1 LRSFTQEEKKGPR
14 VVQTATYGE
23 FSSILHE
30 RFEGR
35 RVPVEVSIEVTH
47 RCPLECQHCYNNL
60 PMSDS
65 NARKEELTFEEHIRL
80 LDELVDLGCLWL
92 LYTGGEIFARKDFLD
107 IYTEAK
113 KRGFLVTL
121 FTNGTMITPRVAD
134 HLVKYRPFNIEIT
147 LYGASRETYEALTR
161 IPGSFDR
168 CMRGIS
174 LLLERGLPL
183 KLKTVPTSV
192 NVHEVYEMK
201 RFAEQDLGV
210 EFKFDPLVNPRT
222 DCSQSPLAVRLTPEQ
237 AVALEFRDPFR
248 RSEYLRLVESEL
260 AGNLPVSSKR
270 YTCGGGQNGCAI
282 DPKGKMTICVL
293 SHRDGYDIRS
303 GSFQQGWEGRLKEI
317 RATETTRE
325 TICTNCRIR
334 TLCSMCAANG
344 ELEAGDP
351 EKPVDFLCQIAHL
364 RAYALGIP
372 VPQHGDC
379 ACCAGGS
386 QHASLRTSAERINK
400 DSAAPTSVI
409 PLPLPRANS
418 LLPVLDSREGCSSG
432 GCSSCGSHH

>member
-1 LRSFTQEEKKGPR
+1 
-14 VVQTATYGE
+14 VVQTATYGD
-23 FSSILHE
+23 FSNLLHE
-30 RFEGR
+30 RFQGR

-65 NARKEELTFEEHIRL
+65 AARKKELTFEEHIRL

-92 LYTGGEIFARKDFLD
+92 LYTGGEIFARNDFLD

-113 KRGFLVTL
+113 KRGFLITL

-147 LYGASRETYEALTR
+147 LYGATRETYEALTQ

-168 CMRGIS
+168 CMRGIR

-183 KLKTVPTSV
+183 KLKTVPTSL

-222 DCSQSPLAVRLTPEQ
+222 DCSQSPLNVRLTPEQ
-237 AVALEFRDPFR
+237 AVALEFHDPAR
-248 RSEYLRLVESEL
+248 RAEYLRLIQADL
-260 AGNLPVSSKR
+260 AINHPVSTKR
-270 YTCGGGQNGCAI
+270 YTCGGGHNGCAI
-282 DPKGKMTICVL
+282 DPNGKMTICVL

-303 GSFQQGWEGRLKEI
+303 GSFEEGWNGRLKDI
-317 RATETTRE
+317 RATKTTGE

-334 TLCSMCAANG
+334 SLCSMCPANG
-344 ELEAGDP
+344 ELEAGNA
-351 EKPVDFLCQIAHL
+351 EKPVDFLCQVAHL
-364 RAYALGIP
+364 RAYALGID
-372 VPQHGDC
+372 VPHHGDC
-379 ACCAGGS
+379 SCCAGGND
-386 QHASLRTSAERINK
+386 QASLLESAGRINK
-400 DSAAPTSVI
+400 QSATLTNII
-409 PLPLPRANS
+409 PLPRSNS
-418 LLPVLDSREGCSSG
+418 LLPVLDSRGGCSAG
-432 GCSSCGSHH
+432 GCSSCNAHG

>member
-1 LRSFTQEEKKGPR
+1 M
-14 VVQTATYGE
+14 VQTATYGD
-23 FSSILHE
+23 FSSFLHG
-30 RFEGR
+30 RFQGR

-60 PMSDS
+60 PMSDT
-65 NARKEELTFEEHIRL
+65 NARKEELTFEEHVRL

-113 KRGFLVTL
+113 KRGFLITL

-134 HLVKYRPFNIEIT
+134 HLAKYRPFNLEIT
-147 LYGASRETYEALTR
+147 LYGATRETYEALTR

-168 CMRGIS
+168 CMRGIA

-183 KLKTVPTSV
+183 KLKTVPTSL

-237 AVALEFRDPFR
+237 AVALEFRDPAR
-248 RSEYLRLVESEL
+248 RGEYLRLVESEL
-260 AGNLPVSSKR
+260 AANLPVSTKR
-270 YTCGGGQNGCAI
+270 YTCGGGHNGCAI
-282 DPKGKMTICVL
+282 DPKGKLTICVL
-293 SHRDGYDIRS
+293 SHRDGYDLRS
-303 GSFQQGWEGRLKEI
+303 GSFQQGWDGRLKEI
-317 RATETTRE
+317 RATTTTKE

-334 TLCSMCAANG
+334 TLCSMCPANG
-344 ELEAGDP
+344 ELEGGDP
-351 EKPVDFLCQIAHL
+351 EAPVDFLCQIAHL
-364 RAYALGIP
+364 RAFALGIQ
-372 VPQHGDC
+372 VPEHGDC
-379 ACCAGGS
+379 ACCEGGS
-386 QHASLRTSAERINK
+386 QHTPLRASAQRINQ
-400 DSAAPTSVI
+400 DSAALTNII
-409 PLPLPRANS
+409 PLPSPRSNS
-418 LLPVLDSREGCSSG
+418 LLPVLDSRGGCSAG
-432 GCSSCGSHH
+432 GCSSCGTNT